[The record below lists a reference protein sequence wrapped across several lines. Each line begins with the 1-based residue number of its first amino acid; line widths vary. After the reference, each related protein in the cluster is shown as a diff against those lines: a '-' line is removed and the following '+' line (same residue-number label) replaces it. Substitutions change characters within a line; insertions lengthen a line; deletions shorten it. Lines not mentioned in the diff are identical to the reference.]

1 MAAIKEIKQ
10 FKRVFACNNRKFTT
24 DDIYKF
30 VRHKSLWGSIHK
42 QASFPKRTIKK
53 KPSVCSLSAEWWMI
67 IISCEQRLHFHSVGK
82 VPRSTFCKLAN
93 HKFFL
98 KQSILKKF
106 KKHQGCFDQSC
117 MNWPCVSC
125 LISHIACY
133 SYVWKSSMWTGK
145 CCGSISSLVQILC
158 SFVFRH
164 GNVW

>member
-1 MAAIKEIKQ
+1 MTAIKEIKQ

-53 KPSVCSLSAEWWMI
+53 KSSVCSLSAEWWMI

-93 HKFFL
+93 HKVFFKAKYFEKIQETPSVFWSKRHEL
-98 KQSILKKF
+98 TLHF
-106 KKHQGCFDQSC
+106 LPYLTYC
-117 MNWPCVSC
+117 MLQLCVKIFHVNW
-125 LISHIACY
+125 
-133 SYVWKSSMWTGK
+133 
-145 CCGSISSLVQILC
+145 
-158 SFVFRH
+158 
-164 GNVW
+164 